1 MGGTQNAPCI
11 GIVASRIVLG
21 DTPQPSGRGGG
32 VPEAVGAEGGR
43 LLILWAPSSKR
54 WGSSKDSGTG
64 LVSGLGGGSASLSQ
78 DGI

>member
-21 DTPQPSGRGGG
+21 DTPPQPLGGGGG

-43 LLILWAPSSKR
+43 LLILWTPSSKV
-54 WGSSKDSGTG
+54 GV
-64 LVSGLGGGSASLSQ
+64 L
-78 DGI
+78 